1 MELQIEKLTKEF
13 KDITAVD
20 QVSCRLERGVYG
32 LLGVNGAGKTTLMR
46 MLCTLLTPTSGR
58 ILWEGKDILS
68 MGEEYRR
75 LIGYLPQEFGY
86 YPEFSAEDYMKY
98 IAALKGIK
106 PAVATKRIEELL
118 HRVGLE
124 KVKKKKIKKFSGG
137 MKRRLGIAQAMLNKP
152 KLLIL
157 DEPTAGLDPKER
169 IRFRNLLSELAEDGI
184 ILLSTHIVSDVESI
198 ANEILLM
205 KEGRLIDSGTPG
217 ELVEGISHR
226 VKAWECLL
234 DRGEAERYMKQYKV
248 SNLKMEAGGA
258 RLRILAEEAPC
269 DQAEASPLG
278 LEDAFLYYFGEKAGE
293 DDVQV

>member
-157 DEPTAGLDPKER
+157 DVNWCNK
-169 IRFRNLLSELAEDGI
+169 
-184 ILLSTHIVSDVESI
+184 I
-198 ANEILLM
+198 ACI
-205 KEGRLIDSGTPG
+205 
-217 ELVEGISHR
+217 
-226 VKAWECLL
+226 
-234 DRGEAERYMKQYKV
+234 
-248 SNLKMEAGGA
+248 
-258 RLRILAEEAPC
+258 
-269 DQAEASPLG
+269 
-278 LEDAFLYYFGEKAGE
+278 
-293 DDVQV
+293 